1 MEDFSKY
8 IKDGIT
14 ITGNPEEGYTVFTI
28 STQHFKVSKLSELT
42 NDRFERAAFE
52 QKLLEDSQSEI
63 FNQVSLDL
71 DMSSALDELHQD
83 NINPIPYKTRFNTEI
98 VLAGFDEDV
107 ADAFHEFFLF
117 QEKEKER
124 LYKMNMKIYTEDDLI
139 SASKYGYEYRGTTS
153 FPSKSFEDNC
163 LNNTKQWISGVLD
176 KRKGEK

>member
-14 ITGNPEEGYTVFTI
+14 ITGNPEEGYKVFTI

-42 NDRFERAAFE
+42 EDRFERAAFE

-63 FNQVSLDL
+63 FKQVN
-71 DMSSALDELHQD
+71 AE
-83 NINPIPYKTRFNTEI
+83 
-98 VLAGFDEDV
+98 FDEDV

-124 LYKMNMKIYTEDDLI
+124 LNKMNMKIYTEDDLI
-139 SASKYGYEYRGTTS
+139 SASKYGYEYRDTTS

-176 KRKGEK
+176 KRKGEE